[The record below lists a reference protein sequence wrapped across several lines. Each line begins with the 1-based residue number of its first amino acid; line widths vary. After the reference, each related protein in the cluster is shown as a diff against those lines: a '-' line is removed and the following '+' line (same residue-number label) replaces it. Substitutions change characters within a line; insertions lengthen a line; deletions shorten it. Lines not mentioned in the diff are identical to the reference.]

1 MPGTQT
7 TQGRANILII
17 DDDSKIT
24 DLLADLLNAE
34 HNCVQA
40 SSAVQA
46 LARLAETQFQL
57 ILTDITMPGTSGL
70 DLIPMI
76 KERAP
81 NAVVVMVSA
90 TQTMECAIDALRLGA
105 FDYLMKPF
113 DWQQVEAV
121 VRRALE
127 HHELIVAKQQYEIRL
142 EELVE
147 QRTRQLDQALDCLED
162 SYRSTLRSLIT
173 ALEARDSETHGHSER
188 VVSYSMRLGR
198 EVGLSAAKMKSLEFG
213 SLLHDIGKIG
223 VPDSILR
230 KPAKLV
236 DEEWVR
242 MKEHPLHGQEILRGI
257 EFLQGAARVVAEHH
271 EKWDGS
277 GYPLGLREEEID
289 VCARIFAVAD
299 AFDAITSD
307 RVYRRGKSYEAAA
320 KELALW
326 SGKQFDPVVV
336 AAFHRVPKEDWEE
349 LRNASYDNLPL
360 MPCLSEPLCWSKTS
374 PFIQAM
380 NAQLLMRQ
388 R

>member
-1 MPGTQT
+1 MPGTRT
-7 TQGRANILII
+7 TQGRANILIV
-17 DDDSKIT
+17 DDEPKIR

-46 LARLAETQFQL
+46 LARLAETRFEL
-57 ILTDITMPGTSGL
+57 ILTDITMPGMSGL
-70 DLIPMI
+70 DLIPMV
-76 KERAP
+76 KEIGP
-81 NAVVVMVSA
+81 NTVVVMVSA
-90 TQTMECAIDALRLGA
+90 TQTMECAIGALRLGA
-105 FDYLMKPF
+105 FDYLVKPF
-113 DWQQVEAV
+113 DLQQVEAV

-127 HHELIVAKQQYEIRL
+127 HQELIVAKQQYEIRL

-147 QRTRQLDQALDCLED
+147 HRTRQLDQALDCLED

-188 VVSYSMRLGR
+188 VVSYSLRLRR
-198 EVGLSAAKMKSLEFG
+198 EFGLSAAEMKSLEFG

-223 VPDSILR
+223 VRDSILR

-242 MKEHPLHGQEILRGI
+242 MKEHPLRGQEILRGI

-277 GYPLGLREEEID
+277 GYPLGLRQEEID

-320 KELALW
+320 KELDSW
-326 SGKQFDPVVV
+326 SGKQFDPSVV
-336 AAFHRVPKEDWEE
+336 
-349 LRNASYDNLPL
+349 
-360 MPCLSEPLCWSKTS
+360 
-374 PFIQAM
+374 
-380 NAQLLMRQ
+380 
-388 R
+388 

>member
-1 MPGTQT
+1 MPGTRT
-7 TQGRANILII
+7 DQGRANILIV
-17 DDDSKIT
+17 DDDLRIT
-24 DLLADLLNAE
+24 DLLADLLPE

-40 SSAVQA
+40 SSVAQA
-46 LARLAETQFQL
+46 LAHMAETEFEL
-57 ILTDITMPGTSGL
+57 ILTDITLPGMSGL
-70 DLIPMI
+70 DLISMV
-76 KERAP
+76 KKNAP
-81 NAVVVMVSA
+81 HTVVVVVSGM
-90 TQTMECAIDALRLGA
+90 QMMECAIDALRLGA
-105 FDYLMKPF
+105 FDYLVKPF
-113 DWQQVEAV
+113 DLQQVGAV

-127 HHELIVAKQQYEIRL
+127 HQELIVAKQQYENRL

-162 SYRSTLRSLIT
+162 SYRATLRSLIA

-188 VVSYSMRLGR
+188 VVSYSLRLGR
-198 EVGLSAAKMKSLEFG
+198 ELGLSSVEMKSLEFG

-257 EFLQGAARVVAEHH
+257 EFLRGAARVVAEHH

-277 GYPLGLREEEID
+277 GYPLGLRENEID
-289 VCARIFAVAD
+289 ECARIFAVAD

-320 KELALW
+320 RELELW
-326 SGKQFDPVVV
+326 SGRQFDPAVV

-349 LRNASYDNLPL
+349 LRNASYDNLL
-360 MPCLSEPLCWSKTS
+360 LIPCLREPLCWSKTS